1 MKSLVLFYRKAS
13 SGYFDQPR
21 FSLTSLF
28 GLNHP
33 WKEIKSKARKSQG
46 PKERFSSQG
55 NREMASVSLLS
66 VSLLSVSL
74 LSVSLSSVIS
84 KEKVKGLDR
93 KQLVGKCLLMIKFRV
108 WRKQGQGTQG
118 FRKQVQWVGKQLPSG
133 FPFWVGS
140 GSTPFL
146 QGRLLLMVG
155 AGSIPWF
162 NLIQQLVSIRGPL
175 PTCFYLFRHKGLC
188 SQPALQPVLIPEVII
203 SSP

>member
-13 SGYFDQPR
+13 SFDQPR

-33 WKEIKSKARKSQG
+33 WKERKSKARKSQG

-55 NREMASVSLLS
+55 NREMA
-66 VSLLSVSL
+66 SVSL

-93 KQLVGKCLLMIKFRV
+93 KQLVGKCLLMRKFRV

-175 PTCFYLFRHKGLC
+175 PTCFSLFRHKGLC